1 LSLLYDL
8 SSIEQQAWSLK
19 KEEQMMAKPP
29 SKEMTGKGMDE
40 GEVLDAMMTMA
51 KDKREDCCVKEESMD
66 DEEQ

>member
-1 LSLLYDL
+1 
-8 SSIEQQAWSLK
+8 
-19 KEEQMMAKPP
+19 MMAKPP